1 MTSSSFS
8 RPSTAPSVRSS
19 ASRQSRKSSARQSA
33 GNYDH
38 QDRATSNQLGPS
50 ADVSRRLSRHSSTAS
65 SSRIRYTSRNRQ
77 SAPSS
82 STATALAV
90 LMPLISAFISVL
102 QPSEELLGAVDALRQ
117 QIADA
122 VRALKSVSAEVNT
135 RPLVRWWC
143 PCCHHY
149 HDGADCIALARVSP
163 CEHCGSGHSKRSC
176 PIRRA
181 QVQRARAGVQPV
193 EAQPS
198 DVRKSSAAGIV
209 FGDMVFPVSATQFEP
224 ELAQVERTDTIRT
237 ADPSTRA
244 AAPQSPAANQQAQT
258 PAIAVARGGDIPSP
272 DVDPKSPATALTNS
286 NSSSEEAQGERTGV
300 DQAKGITTATTSST
314 PSHRCPRH
322 SRRDGRMR
330 YTDRRGEE
338 ASDGCQCRRSLRC

>member
-1 MTSSSFS
+1 
-8 RPSTAPSVRSS
+8 
-19 ASRQSRKSSARQSA
+19 
-33 GNYDH
+33 
-38 QDRATSNQLGPS
+38 
-50 ADVSRRLSRHSSTAS
+50 
-65 SSRIRYTSRNRQ
+65 
-77 SAPSS
+77 
-82 STATALAV
+82 V
-90 LMPLISAFISVL
+90 LMPLISAFFSVL

-198 DVRKSSAAGIV
+198 DRPQSSAAGIV
-209 FGDMVFPVSATQFEP
+209 LGGMSFPVSTPQVQP
-224 ELAQVERTDTIRT
+224 ERAQVERTASLRT
-237 ADPSTRA
+237 ADPSTRT

-258 PAIAVARGGDIPSP
+258 PAIAVARGGRYYVSRCGSRIASYSLHGFQQL
-272 DVDPKSPATALTNS
+272 KRRGAGRAYWCRSG
-286 NSSSEEAQGERTGV
+286 QGYYDSGNVVYCRC
-300 DQAKGITTATTSST
+300 
-314 PSHRCPRH
+314 SHRCPRH
-322 SRRDGRMR
+322 SRRDDRMR
-330 YTDRRGEE
+330 YTDRRDEE
-338 ASDGCQCRRSLRC
+338 ASDDCQWRRSLRC